1 MDVMSDVPRLAR
13 YGWVV
18 LFCPFFCSFGDLAR
32 CFGVWELGYCPL
44 DFWSLAFF
52 CGLFSLGRRNS
63 FFQGVNIRLT
73 LADFCVFFSRFP
85 VYPIPISIFHPFFLG
100 SLSSGIAWWCRHPRN
115 DPSIVEVKGV
125 LYLGFFVTTD
135 STSIITLTSE
145 YSTCI
150 TQTGC

>member
-1 MDVMSDVPRLAR
+1 M
-13 YGWVV
+13 G
-18 LFCPFFCSFGDLAR
+18 CPFLSFFLFFWG
-32 CFGVWELGYCPL
+32 FSSV
-44 DFWSLAFF
+44 FWSLGIGILSIGFLEF
-52 CGLFSLGRRNS
+52 GVFLWSVFSREAEL

-85 VYPIPISIFHPFFLG
+85 VYPIPISIFHPFSLG
-100 SLSSGIAWWCRHPRN
+100 SLSLGIAWWCRHPRN
-115 DPSIVEVKGV
+115 DPSVVEVKGG

>member
-1 MDVMSDVPRLAR
+1 M
-13 YGWVV
+13 
-18 LFCPFFCSFGDLAR
+18 
-32 CFGVWELGYCPL
+32 
-44 DFWSLAFF
+44 FWSLGIGILSIGFLEF
-52 CGLFSLGRRNS
+52 GVFLWSVFSWEAEL

-115 DPSIVEVKGV
+115 DPSVVEVKGV